1 MGTCPLPKINSTAD
15 IFCSTSNTHRLELV
29 ILPVRGWPSIT
40 VKRSLEFGVKNGG
53 TWIIGQGA
61 VGRICLFTC
70 VSGSTVKPQK
80 HLGLRKEK
88 LHYGEFVGLPNKLSL
103 SHNLLFPQDLRVNIL
118 IIKINKKK
126 SLHFCSC
133 LWNIFRNCLHW
144 FTGKRETFVL
154 LCSGTTILRWQMQ
167 KKHQKWYSGTN
178 LVCQTC
184 SFQISSNK
192 LAYFQ
197 NLLFKWSESN
207 TEQVMKALQ
216 GMVIL
221 PCI

>member
-88 LHYGEFVGLPNKLSL
+88 LQYGEFVGLPNKLSL
-103 SHNLLFPQDLRVNIL
+103 SHNLLFPQDQRVNIL
-118 IIKINKKK
+118 IIKIKKK
-126 SLHFCSC
+126 IIKFLFLPVEHIQKSSALIYWKKGNFCSIVQ
-133 LWNIFRNCLHW
+133 WYHNFKMANAKEKPKVIFRD
-144 FTGKRETFVL
+144 
-154 LCSGTTILRWQMQ
+154 
-167 KKHQKWYSGTN
+167 
-178 LVCQTC
+178 
-184 SFQISSNK
+184 
-192 LAYFQ
+192 
-197 NLLFKWSESN
+197 
-207 TEQVMKALQ
+207 
-216 GMVIL
+216 
-221 PCI
+221 